1 MVPALVGTDNIQYTK
16 YSQQIAK
23 AIKMDALF
31 LIQGCFKFCF
41 YAYKN
46 TPISEKNKL
55 HVNEA

>member
-41 YAYKN
+41 YAY
-46 TPISEKNKL
+46 TL

>member
-1 MVPALVGTDNIQYTK
+1 
-16 YSQQIAK
+16 
-23 AIKMDALF
+23 MDALF